1 MLNSDIDSIASWEQE
16 MGHSPVTTNE
26 IKQFKKKKTSI
37 YLIHILLQV
46 MTKSVYKMIFNV

>member
-26 IKQFKKKKTSI
+26 IKQLKKKTSI
-37 YLIHILLQV
+37 YLIHILLAKALQV
-46 MTKSVYKMIFNV
+46 P